1 MYVGAFLGLSTTR
14 TAAPTAIGPQRW
26 WAHQDLNLEPTDYE
40 SAALTVELWARG
52 LILLYSSSAAAEP
65 LSNPTRGLA
74 ASYPSDLRSS
84 AEIKDDCAKYW
95 AYVDRGCGA
104 GSHRLEASS
113 VRLDAD
119 ADRRI
124 SSVDCRLRLVDG
136 RAISTRRLVYGD
148 RTGQAACF
156 ARTLLQNS
164 QSHLYVRL
172 LRNRWTDPIPRASAM
187 AADLCGDHPSADLAR
202 TQGSLRA
209 RS

>member
-1 MYVGAFLGLSTTR
+1 
-14 TAAPTAIGPQRW
+14 
-26 WAHQDLNLEPTDYE
+26 
-40 SAALTVELWARG
+40 
-52 LILLYSSSAAAEP
+52 

-95 AYVDRGCGA
+95 AYVDRGCA
-104 GSHRLEASS
+104 TGSYRLEPFS
-113 VRLDAD
+113 VWVEAD

-124 SSVDCRLRLVDG
+124 GTVDCRLRPVDG
-136 RAISTRRLVYGD
+136 RAISTRHLVHGH

-187 AADLCGDHPSADLAR
+187 AADLCRDHPSADLAR